1 MAHFFSI
8 WNLCRWPDPALPTL
22 LSSVCCLVSW
32 QIQTGKP
39 RARSLQMF
47 VSCCWFIFR
56 MYHLPVTVAWSMTSW
71 GRENIQHREKGFFYF
86 FHPLLN
92 ILIPIVVYDQKYGT
106 RRGIF
111 YAVSAIA
118 YIPFISI
125 NSFREFLGSFS
136 GFSLGHRSTHC
147 SFMHCGLQLYPAG
160 MLYSWSNI

>member
-1 MAHFFSI
+1 MKPLQVTGPCTP
-8 WNLCRWPDPALPTL
+8 NPTKFCL
-22 LSSVCCLVSW
+22 LSSELANTNWETSCQVFADVCELLL
-32 QIQTGKP
+32 IH
-39 RARSLQMF
+39 LQDVPPACDSGLEHDFM
-47 VSCCWFIFR
+47 R
-56 MYHLPVTVAWSMTSW
+56 KGEYTAQ
-71 GRENIQHREKGFFYF
+71 GEGFFYF